1 MWWNI
6 KKTLSNQRAN
16 PCRLTPGQR
25 QQTIDKNKTGMWNFE
40 FLFQC
45 VSCTFMCFLSFL
57 FVFLCFFLLWCENFW
72 RIQNKKSSLAEASWK
87 LNFIQLP
94 VKLSVLVNS
103 TPLTLR
109 SWTTACQLIGG
120 LCETAGIQW
129 NRKWNQI
136 KQNNT
141 NDERDWG
148 GTVVTWTDDIA
159 TLPAAQPPTGFND
172 IMRCGQGR
180 GLYSLCCR
188 RDAVCWPCRCS
199 SCCEVAGRPRPLP
212 VGWKARWRTRRAST
226 STTPDCR
233 LMWGGAELPA
243 GAGAGTWLRP
253 CSSAHGQRE
262 HLWRNLRLM
271 MSSNHA
277 TLMRATGSTVSNT
290 LSSIF
295 SSTEQYSY
303 LQWFHGVWGPG
314 WRCKAGRCE
323 CPSL

>member
-1 MWWNI
+1 MKH
-6 KKTLSNQRAN
+6 KKTCQIKERIPAAWHPVSVSRQ
-16 PCRLTPGQR
+16 LTRIKQECE
-25 QQTIDKNKTGMWNFE
+25 TLNFY
-40 FLFQC
+40 FN
-45 VSCTFMCFLSFL
+45 
-57 FVFLCFFLLWCENFW
+57 VFLVVSVCISVLFLLWCENFW
-72 RIQNKKSSLAEASWK
+72 RIQNKKSSINKKHESWT
-87 LNFIQLP
+87 LFNSLWSFL
-94 VKLSVLVNS
+94 S
-103 TPLTLR
+103 TPFTLR
-109 SWTTACQLIGG
+109 RWTAACQLIGG

-129 NRKWNQI
+129 NRKSNQI

-172 IMRCGQGR
+172 MMRCGQGR

-188 RDAVCWPCRCS
+188 RDAACWPCRCS
-199 SCCEVAGRPRPLP
+199 SCCEVAGRPRPPP

-233 LMWGGAELPA
+233 LMWGEAELPA

-253 CSSAHGQRE
+253 CSSAHGQHE
-262 HLWRNLRLM
+262 HLWRNLKLM

>member
-1 MWWNI
+1 
-6 KKTLSNQRAN
+6 
-16 PCRLTPGQR
+16 
-25 QQTIDKNKTGMWNFE
+25 
-40 FLFQC
+40 
-45 VSCTFMCFLSFL
+45 
-57 FVFLCFFLLWCENFW
+57 
-72 RIQNKKSSLAEASWK
+72 
-87 LNFIQLP
+87 
-94 VKLSVLVNS
+94 
-103 TPLTLR
+103 
-109 SWTTACQLIGG
+109 
-120 LCETAGIQW
+120 
-129 NRKWNQI
+129 
-136 KQNNT
+136 
-141 NDERDWG
+141 
-148 GTVVTWTDDIA
+148 
-159 TLPAAQPPTGFND
+159 
-172 IMRCGQGR
+172 MRCGQGR

-199 SCCEVAGRPRPLP
+199 SCCEVAGRPRPPP
-212 VGWKARWRTRRAST
+212 VGWKARWRTRRASM

-243 GAGAGTWLRP
+243 GAGVGTWLRP

-262 HLWRNLRLM
+262 HLWRNLKLM